1 MRSGN
6 HNQVLGAACTVG
18 LVLLAQVGGVPSK
31 EQLPTYSVVSVITI
45 TILIIIIIILIIIII
60 VKNNR
65 TPSLPSYIFSCRMK
79 EALACVTPL
88 WKGHFNACP
97 PGFLL
102 GHTVVEFLGIWDDRL
117 WGWIVLDGFRASCLK
132 HIPVCSWL
140 KDMTTWGRASGQVLS
155 ARYSAVVWDLFV
167 LFNWGAPFLIR
178 IVSVSLMRLIIS

>member
-1 MRSGN
+1 MKSGN
-6 HNQVLGAACTVG
+6 RNQVLGAACTVG

-45 TILIIIIIILIIIII
+45 TITIIIIIIV

-117 WGWIVLDGFRASCLK
+117 WG
-132 HIPVCSWL
+132 
-140 KDMTTWGRASGQVLS
+140 
-155 ARYSAVVWDLFV
+155 
-167 LFNWGAPFLIR
+167 
-178 IVSVSLMRLIIS
+178 